1 MNVHRRIMSWSP
13 SSYWNELCL
22 AVYSSMKRYDL
33 FLVDADDT
41 LFDFSRTERDAINGV
56 FDTLP
61 CDVPPAELKERYH
74 RINKQLW
81 KEVEL
86 GTMTTRV
93 LRSERFQRL
102 FDELSLPFS
111 GTEYGEQ
118 YIDLLKQGAWLLDG
132 AEEFCRRA
140 SAVAPVVI
148 VTNGIADVQRA
159 RIDRSPIREFLSG
172 IIISEEVGAGK
183 PDPRMFDAAFRCV
196 HRTDRSG
203 AVMIGD
209 SLTSDILGGFQYGID
224 TCWVNPAGL
233 PNTLDRQPTMTVS
246 SVADFLSRKEIHRR
260 DR

>member
-1 MNVHRRIMSWSP
+1 
-13 SSYWNELCL
+13 
-22 AVYSSMKRYDL
+22 MKTYDL
-33 FLVDADDT
+33 ILVDADDT

-61 CDVPPAELKERYH
+61 CDVPAAELKERYH

-111 GTEYGEQ
+111 GAEVGEK

-140 SAVAPVVI
+140 NAAAPVII

-159 RIDRSPIREFLSG
+159 RIDR
-172 IIISEEVGAGK
+172 
-183 PDPRMFDAAFRCV
+183 
-196 HRTDRSG
+196 
-203 AVMIGD
+203 
-209 SLTSDILGGFQYGID
+209 
-224 TCWVNPAGL
+224 
-233 PNTLDRQPTMTVS
+233 
-246 SVADFLSRKEIHRR
+246 
-260 DR
+260 